1 MTATHTTIMD
11 KEKHIVIIDQIGRNI
26 IGKLVSETDTTL
38 TLNNPVIVFVQPE
51 QSGQIQVQ
59 SFPVFFF
66 EFINKEFR
74 GQNNWTY
81 NKANIVTSDVVLDD
95 RILSQYEKINTP
107 PVEPQA
113 APSPSPKVINIDSL

>member
-1 MTATHTTIMD
+1 M

-26 IGKLVSETDTTL
+26 IGKLVGETDSTL
-38 TLNNPVIVFVQPE
+38 TLHNPVIVFVQPE

-66 EFINKEFR
+66 EFIDKEFR

-81 NKANIVTSDVVLDD
+81 NKANIVVSDVVLDA
-95 RILSQYEKINTP
+95 RILAQYDKINTP
-107 PVEPQA
+107 PVESEA
-113 APSPSPKVINIDSL
+113 VPSSSPKVVSIDSL

>member
-1 MTATHTTIMD
+1 MTD
-11 KEKHIVIIDQIGRNI
+11 KHIVIIDNIGRNI
-26 IGKLVSETDTTL
+26 IGRVTSETDTTL
-38 TLNNPVIVFVQPE
+38 TIHNPVIVFVQPE

-81 NKANIVTSDVVLDD
+81 QKANITTSDVVLDD
-95 RILSQYEKINTP
+95 RILIQYEKINTP
-107 PVEPQA
+107 QVEPQA
-113 APSPSPKVINIDSL
+113 VPSASPKIVSIDSL

>member
-1 MTATHTTIMD
+1 M
-11 KEKHIVIIDQIGRNI
+11 KEKHIAIIDQIGRNI
-26 IGKLVSETDTTL
+26 IGKLVNETETTL
-38 TLNNPVIVFVQPE
+38 TLNNPVILFVQPE
-51 QSGQIQVQ
+51 QTGQIQVQ

-95 RILSQYEKINTP
+95 RILLQYEKINTP
-107 PVEPQA
+107 PTEQPT
-113 APSPSPKVINIDSL
+113 PTKNPKIVSIDSL

>member
-1 MTATHTTIMD
+1 M
-11 KEKHIVIIDQIGRNI
+11 KEKHVVIIDNIGRNI
-26 IGKLVSETDTTL
+26 IGKLVGETDTTL
-38 TLNNPVIVFVQPE
+38 TLHNPVIVFVQPE
-51 QSGQIQVQ
+51 QTGQIQVQ

-81 NKANIVTSDVVLDD
+81 NKANIVVSDVVLDD
-95 RILSQYEKINTP
+95 RILAQYEKINTP

-113 APSPSPKVINIDSL
+113 APSTSPKIVSINDL

>member
-1 MTATHTTIMD
+1 M
-11 KEKHIVIIDQIGRNI
+11 KEKHVAIIDQIGRNI
-26 IGKLVSETDTTL
+26 IGKLVKETDTTL

-74 GQNNWTY
+74 EQNNWTY

-95 RILSQYEKINTP
+95 RILTQYEKINSP
-107 PVEPQA
+107 PVEQPVQKN
-113 APSPSPKVINIDSL
+113 PKVIDINDL

>member
-1 MTATHTTIMD
+1 MTATYKTIMD
-11 KEKHIVIIDQIGRNI
+11 KEKHVVIIDQIGRNI
-26 IGKLVSETDTTL
+26 IGNLVGETDTTL
-38 TLNNPVIVFVQPE
+38 TLHNPVIVFIQPE

-81 NKANIVTSDVVLDD
+81 QKANITTSDVVLDE
-95 RILSQYEKINTP
+95 RILAQYEKINTP
-107 PVEPQA
+107 PLEPQVISSA
-113 APSPSPKVINIDSL
+113 SPKVVSINSL

>member
-1 MTATHTTIMD
+1 M
-11 KEKHIVIIDQIGRNI
+11 KEKHVVIIDNIGRNI
-26 IGKLVSETDTTL
+26 IGKLVNETDTAL
-38 TLNNPVIVFVQPE
+38 TLHNPVIMFVQPD

-81 NKANIVTSDVVLDD
+81 QKANITTSDVVLDD
-95 RILSQYEKINTP
+95 RILTQYEKINTP

-113 APSPSPKVINIDSL
+113 TPSSSPKIVSIDDL

>member
-1 MTATHTTIMD
+1 MD
-11 KEKHIVIIDQIGRNI
+11 KEKHVVIIDQIGRNI
-26 IGKLVSETDTTL
+26 IGNLVRETDTTL
-38 TLNNPVIVFVQPE
+38 TLHNPVIVFVQPE

-81 NKANIVTSDVVLDD
+81 QKANITTSDVVLDE
-95 RILSQYEKINTP
+95 RILAQYEKINTP
-107 PVEPQA
+107 PLEPQVISSA
-113 APSPSPKVINIDSL
+113 SPKVVSINSL